1 MESVQRWT
9 WRILAFAV
17 AALSIFWRFETLDRR
32 PLWLDEQSTARVVR
46 ESPDLVA
53 LWRTGSAD
61 KYLHPPLAYLAPWSV
76 AHGNETPF
84 RLRLPSALAGL
95 VSIALVGVV
104 GMLLFERWT
113 GLLAAFLIGISLY
126 HVDFSQEAR
135 PYMMGLALTLAQYA
149 ALLAWLAGRRNAW
162 LAAFAVCA
170 VGALYTYHLALVHV
184 GIAVGVAALSAV
196 RANRD
201 GAAARRRA
209 VALAVAL
216 LAVAL
221 SYVPQLRNLAGF
233 LASGDAVPSHVL
245 ALSPRFFHA
254 VAQRW
259 GSGSGSTTLLYAAA
273 FGLGAVRVAAW
284 RDTRALILLGWATG
298 PLLLFAVKPFS
309 KYFDLRFV
317 ISSLP
322 VFFLLASA
330 GVTAAVGVAGA
341 LVARAGLPAS
351 ATRAARA
358 VVFGGA
364 VLAFLVPATRLYGSF
379 RNAELRCGDFVNRFD
394 ILEAN
399 DRLCA
404 DHLVLNSIW
413 VEHQFIVRS
422 LRGGI
427 ALDLA
432 RLDEFAG
439 TYEFEAGP
447 PIQIE
452 RQDDHLIARIAE
464 RLPYELVPESET
476 RFFYRTLSNRTIEF
490 ERGADDRVA
499 SLSLAAGGRTARA
512 WRKP

>member
-1 MESVQRWT
+1 MASAQRWT
-9 WRILAFAV
+9 WWILAVAV
-17 AALSIFWRFETLDRR
+17 SALSIFWRFETLDRR

-76 AHGNETPF
+76 AHGTETPF

-113 GLLAAFLIGISLY
+113 GLFAALLIGISIY

-135 PYMMGLALTLAQYA
+135 PYMMGLVLTLAQYA
-149 ALLAWLAGRRNAW
+149 ALLGWLAGRRNAW
-162 LAAFAVCA
+162 LAAFATCA
-170 VGALYTYHLALVHV
+170 VAALYTYHLALVHV
-184 GIAVGVAALSAV
+184 AVAVGIAALLAV
-196 RANRD
+196 QAIRGDDAE
-201 GAAARRRA
+201 RRRA

-221 SYVPQLRNLAGF
+221 AYVPQLRNLAGF
-233 LASGDAVPSHVL
+233 LASDDAVPSHVL
-245 ALSPRFFHA
+245 ALTPRFFHA

-259 GSGSGSTTLLYAAA
+259 GSGSGVTTLLYAAA
-273 FGLGAVRVAAW
+273 FGIGAVRVAAW
-284 RDTRALILLGWATG
+284 RDMRALVLLGWATG
-298 PLLLFAVKPFS
+298 PLLLFALKPFS

-322 VFFLLASA
+322 VFFLLAAA
-330 GVTAAVGVAGA
+330 GVTATAGA
-341 LVARAGLPAS
+341 AGAPFARAGRPAS

-358 VVFGGA
+358 VVFA
-364 VLAFLVPATRLYGSF
+364 CAALAFLVPATQLYGSF
-379 RNAELRCGDFVNRFD
+379 RNADLRCGDFLNRQE

-404 DHLVLNSIW
+404 DHLMLNSIW

-427 ALDLA
+427 TLDAA
-432 RLDEFAG
+432 RLAEFAG
-439 TYEFEAGP
+439 IYDFEAGP
-447 PIQIE
+447 PIEIE
-452 RQDDHLIARIAE
+452 HQDDHLVARVAD

-476 RFFYRTLSNRTIEF
+476 RFFYRTLSGRTVEF
-490 ERGADDRVA
+490 ERGADGRVA
-499 SLSLAAGGRTARA
+499 SLTLTAGGRSARA